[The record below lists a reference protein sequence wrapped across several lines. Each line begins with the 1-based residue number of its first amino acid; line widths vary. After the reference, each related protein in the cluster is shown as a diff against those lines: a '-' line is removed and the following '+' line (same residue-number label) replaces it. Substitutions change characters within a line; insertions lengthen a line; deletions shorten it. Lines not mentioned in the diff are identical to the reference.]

1 MAIDFGRVEVV
12 HAILQARPRMACLRL
27 ISFPHASAIKFVLEN
42 TSKSKYANNEALWPI
57 HHFILSRHLE
67 SATNLLCFDFAVVA
81 MLFSF
86 AKFGC
91 VLFSQNK
98 YLNPLESYL
107 APSLVESL
115 ENFATF
121 RYDMV

>member
-1 MAIDFGRVEVV
+1 MYLCLIEV
-12 HAILQARPRMACLRL
+12 
-27 ISFPHASAIKFVLEN
+27 
-42 TSKSKYANNEALWPI
+42 
-57 HHFILSRHLE
+57 RHPE
-67 SATNLLCFDFAVVA
+67 SATNVLCFDFAIVS

-98 YLNPLESYL
+98 DLNPLVSCL
-107 APSLVESL
+107 APSLVASL

-121 RYDMV
+121 R